1 MFISKQMLIIGGVIL
16 GVLAM
21 VGIAVYLIGLQQAGQ
36 GNVINN
42 GGANSTIPASTTGTY
57 ISSSAYSLPVTASM
71 SSTTSAA
78 TSVSTSSAV
87 TSTSSATSGES
98 SSKAAVQKSYLN
110 PNFSNVSFDLPANW
124 TVLDGV
130 VTVENNAGINKV
142 ANGLVIKNR
151 DNDNRIN
158 LTFGIYDGDKGP
170 NLSSI
175 KNRWL
180 SDSEYFVLKNDWV
193 RVKMVDPIS
202 KQEIFAYVPPKN
214 IILGAK
220 KEFDKE
226 KTKCDDIRNG
236 KIEGDQN
243 QCVNYRSA
251 SALVDGNAFQ
261 YINTTIKEKL
271 LIDPKQTIINDE
283 VYKKLFEQKSLSFV
297 STLTF
302 TGKIVDEADKIIE
315 SIAIDLK

>member
-1 MFISKQMLIIGGVIL
+1 MFISKQMLIIGGIIL
-16 GVLAM
+16 GVIVI
-21 VGIAVYLIGLQQAGQ
+21 VGLGAYLVTQQQNSPGT
-36 GNVINN
+36 VINS
-42 GGANSTIPASTTGTY
+42 GVANSTIPASTTGTY
-57 ISSSAYSLPVTASM
+57 TSSSAYSLPVTASI
-71 SSTTSAA
+71 SSATSA
-78 TSVSTSSAV
+78 TSVSTSSAT
-87 TSTSSATSGES
+87 TSTSSATSGDNI
-98 SSKAAVQKSYLN
+98 SKAVVQKSYLN
-110 PNFSNVSFDLPANW
+110 PNFSNVSFDLPSNW
-124 TVLDGV
+124 TVLDGA
-130 VTVENNAGINKV
+130 VTVENNGGINKV

-170 NLSSI
+170 NLSTN

-214 IILGAK
+214 VVLGAK

-271 LIDPKQTIINDE
+271 LIDPKQTILTDE
-283 VYKKLFEQKSLSFV
+283 AYKKLFEQKSLSFT